1 MITKEKILF
10 ITNFFPSYRKSIWE
24 KLLNN
29 NKADVKFYF
38 DPIQN
43 EGIQVEDLFFSESN
57 KLKNSFKEVKNFY
70 FFGRVIWQSKIIK
83 ECLLASFNQAI
94 FIGDMNI
101 LSTWIGLLICRV
113 RNKKTI
119 LWTHGFYGNENYI
132 KRLLRIL
139 FYSLGNKY
147 LLYEQRGKK
156 LMIKAGFD
164 SSKIFVIYNS
174 LDYGLQKKYFETYQK
189 NNIKK
194 EFTFF
199 KNSKL
204 KTILFL
210 GRLTSVKKIDLLIKS
225 LKKLNFQKVNFNLLI
240 IGEGPQESL
249 LKKMSK
255 EGLEKGW
262 IYFYGKTYEES
273 ELSKLIYSS
282 DLMVSPGNTGLNSIH
297 TLSYGT
303 PVGTHNNFDKQ
314 MPEAAIIEDK
324 KTGFFFNENDSDDLS
339 IKIDLW
345 FYKFN
350 INLTR
355 AERRRI
361 IDEKYNP
368 EFQIKEIQK
377 ALDVKSIN
385 N

>member
-225 LKKLNFQKVNFNLLI
+225 LKKLNSQKVNFNLLI

-345 FYKFN
+345 FSKFN

>member
-1 MITKEKILF
+1 
-10 ITNFFPSYRKSIWE
+10 
-24 KLLNN
+24 
-29 NKADVKFYF
+29 
-38 DPIQN
+38 
-43 EGIQVEDLFFSESN
+43 
-57 KLKNSFKEVKNFY
+57 
-70 FFGRVIWQSKIIK
+70 
-83 ECLLASFNQAI
+83 
-94 FIGDMNI
+94 
-101 LSTWIGLLICRV
+101 
-113 RNKKTI
+113 
-119 LWTHGFYGNENYI
+119 
-132 KRLLRIL
+132 
-139 FYSLGNKY
+139 
-147 LLYEQRGKK
+147 
-156 LMIKAGFD
+156 MIKAGFD

-314 MPEAAIIEDK
+314 MPEAAIIEDQ

>member
-314 MPEAAIIEDK
+314 MPEAAIIEDQ

-345 FYKFN
+345 FSKFN